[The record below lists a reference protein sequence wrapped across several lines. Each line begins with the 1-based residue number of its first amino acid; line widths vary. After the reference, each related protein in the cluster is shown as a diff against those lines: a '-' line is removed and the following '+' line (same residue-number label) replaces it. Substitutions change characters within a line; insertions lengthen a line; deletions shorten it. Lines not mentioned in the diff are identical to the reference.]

1 MPMDR
6 LKLSQLAWEGKRAL
20 VRVDFNVPMEGGK
33 IVDDTRIRASLPTL
47 QYLLAHGA
55 SIVLMSHLGRP
66 KGADP
71 LYSLKP
77 CQGHL
82 SQLLQKPVQFAP
94 DCIGE
99 KSSQLAFQLKPGE
112 LLLLENLRF
121 HEAEEDPSIDPNFA
135 EQLSWMGDAY
145 VDDAFGCAHRE
156 HSSITEITPYF
167 PGRAAAGLLL
177 EKEAALLDALLQ
189 KPKRP
194 LVAIVGGAKISGK
207 IKLLKALLNR
217 VDTLL
222 VGGAMAFTILK
233 AQGIKVGD
241 SLCEPLLVDEAKS
254 LLALATETKKQLL
267 LPTDLVVAQK
277 RDAST
282 KKVVQAD
289 KGITD
294 GWEGLDIGPAT
305 CESWSALL
313 KQAKTI
319 FWNGP
324 LGYCEAT
331 PFREGTESIAKAI
344 AASGAM
350 SVVGGGDSVAVIQQ
364 LGMSKE
370 FTHISTGGGASLEY
384 LEQGGLPGISALSPA
399 PAEK

>member
-1 MPMDR
+1 MDR
-6 LKLSQLAWEGKRAL
+6 LKLSQLTWEGKRAL

-33 IVDDTRIRASLPTL
+33 IVDDTRIRAALPTL

-66 KGADP
+66 KGIDP

-99 KSSQLAFQLKPGE
+99 QSSQLAFQLKPGE

-156 HSSITEITPYF
+156 HSSITEITHYF

-177 EKEAALLDALLQ
+177 EKEASFFDALLQ

-194 LVAIVGGAKISGK
+194 LVAIVGGAKISSK
-207 IKLLKALLNR
+207 IKLLKSLLNK

-241 SLCEPLLVDEAKS
+241 SLCEPPLIDEAKS
-254 LLALATETKKQLL
+254 LLTLAAETKKQLL

-282 KKVVQAD
+282 KEVVQAD
-289 KGITD
+289 KGIAD

-305 CESWSALL
+305 RESWSALL

-324 LGYCEAT
+324 LGYCEAA

-364 LGMSKE
+364 LGMSKQ

-384 LEQGGLPGISALSPA
+384 LENGGLPGISALSPA
-399 PAEK
+399 PVNR